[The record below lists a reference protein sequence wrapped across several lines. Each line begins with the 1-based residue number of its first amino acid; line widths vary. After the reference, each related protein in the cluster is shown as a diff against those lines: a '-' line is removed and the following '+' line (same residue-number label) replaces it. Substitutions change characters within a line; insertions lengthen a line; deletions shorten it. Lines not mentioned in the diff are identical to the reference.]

1 MYVGVDPE
9 NKYVCRGVDPEN
21 KYVCRCRP
29 RKQVCM

>member
-29 RKQVCM
+29 RKQV

>member
-1 MYVGVDPE
+1 MYVRVDPE